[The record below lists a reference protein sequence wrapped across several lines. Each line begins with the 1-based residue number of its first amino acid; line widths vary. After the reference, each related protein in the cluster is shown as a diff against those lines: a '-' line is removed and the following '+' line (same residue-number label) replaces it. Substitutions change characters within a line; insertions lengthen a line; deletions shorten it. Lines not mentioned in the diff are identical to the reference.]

1 MNTSHAS
8 QRLEQ
13 AIANDVR
20 TNELGIRVEV
30 IDRRVI
36 LRGEV
41 ASEDRRAAVVAVA
54 REQIPSAQIVDE
66 LRLSDAADPPKRSE
80 IVEPT

>member
-1 MNTSHAS
+1 MNTTHAGP
-8 QRLEQ
+8 RLEQ
-13 AIANDVR
+13 AIANDLR

-41 ASEDRRAAVVAVA
+41 ASDDRRAAVVAVA
-54 REQIPSAQIVDE
+54 QENLPEAEIVDE
-66 LRLSDAADPPKRSE
+66 LRLSDAAGPPTGTERVDPH
-80 IVEPT
+80 

>member
-1 MNTSHAS
+1 MNTSHVS

-13 AIANDVR
+13 AIANDLR
-20 TNELGIRVEV
+20 TNELGIRAEV

-41 ASEDRRAAVVAVA
+41 ASDDRRNAVLVVA
-54 REQIPSAQIVDE
+54 REQMPESEIVDE
-66 LRLSDAADPPKRSE
+66 IRLSDAADPPRHTEVVDKR
-80 IVEPT
+80 